1 MPHLS
6 CAYEKCNPRP
16 SVNGHANL
24 TYDQYDQE
32 NFAMQGVSGP
42 VPDEFNPAVQ
52 DSYFNDPSNP
62 SLDLPTKVV
71 HPVTASDV
79 VAIVNFAKDNNIE
92 ISLKN
97 SGHSW
102 QGASSKKNTL
112 HINMNRYTQYAAT
125 GNGITACDPQSMGIA
140 VADDLSDQACQL
152 SVAKN
157 KPGVIR
163 VGGGENWGK

>member
-1 MPHLS
+1 M
-6 CAYEKCNPRP
+6 
-16 SVNGHANL
+16 NGHANL
-24 TYDQYDQE
+24 TYDQYKQE
-32 NFAMQGVSGP
+32 EMTMLGRSGP

-79 VAIVNFAKDNNIE
+79 VAIVNFAKDNNVE